1 MTRRRREGGQ
11 RQRPEAGAQ
20 PKKDKCAIIGFT
32 DHKKLAP
39 FTDKSF
45 EIWGL
50 NALFLHGQE
59 VPRADRWFDLHP
71 PEKIDADRWKWYAQ
85 EKTER
90 QIPIYLQQVVEG
102 VPMSVEF
109 PAERLRKLFRS
120 FFTEEFDRRTYYT
133 SSIAWMIAFALDEGF
148 KEIHVYGVD
157 MSQDEEYFGQ
167 RNGVE
172 FWMGVCAGR
181 GVKLY
186 IPKASDLL
194 GATHEYGYGSDGG
207 FRAKLT
213 ARIAELNQRCGG
225 LDRQVR
231 ELQDQRLISEGAR
244 QSTQW
249 ALQSWG
255 VPDHTSM
262 AKSHPEVGDQPQ
274 LALVADTD
282 EPEAPTEDPAL
293 SHGIMQGSDEPA
305 PDAPE
310 AEGEEG

>member
-1 MTRRRREGGQ
+1 MSRGKGRRQGGQ
-11 RQRPEAGAQ
+11 QPRPQGDAKA
-20 PKKDKCAIIGFT
+20 KRTKVAIVGFT

-39 FTDKSF
+39 FKDKDF

-50 NALFLHGQE
+50 NALFSHGQE

-71 PEKIDADRWKWYAQ
+71 VDVISQDRWEWYAGQ
-85 EKTER
+85 K
-90 QIPIYLQQVVEG
+90 IPVYLQQLVEA
-102 VPMSVEF
+102 VPSAVEF
-109 PAERLRKLFRS
+109 PAERLRQLFRS

-133 SSIAWMIAFALDEGF
+133 SSIAWMIAFAILEGF

-172 FWMGVCAGR
+172 FWMGVCAGK
-181 GVKLY
+181 GITLY
-186 IPKASDLL
+186 VPQASDLL

-213 ARIAELNQRCGG
+213 ARLAELNRQCGQ

-231 ELQDQRLISEGAR
+231 EMQDQRLITEGAK
-244 QSTQW
+244 QGAQW

-255 VPDHTSM
+255 VADHTSM
-262 AKSHPEVGDQPQ
+262 DPSHPEVGDQPQ
-274 LALVADTD
+274 LELV
-282 EPEAPTEDPAL
+282 
-293 SHGIMQGSDEPA
+293 SDSENNE

-310 AEGEEG
+310 DAPADVPATPVLDGPEAEVEGQEG